1 MMFRRLLS
9 MGVAAIALLAL
20 SVMGVS
26 AASGPSDIGKALPLT
41 IAPTQGT
48 LAPGASAWFTFVVPQ
63 EYSVDQ
69 MKHDQHEGVNIADQ
83 QIYLQFSDASNSDVA
98 HNTGFR
104 LYDPQHAG
112 WVMNGV
118 LPPEAR
124 NAAGAVM
131 HDSEGDTVL
140 EQAWWAIGSPEF
152 DNTSLQARADDNK
165 IDNFVNRPKAW
176 DGVLHAAGT
185 YYVQVYNESDF
196 PMSYSLSI
204 AGPNLSLA
212 AVS

>member
-1 MMFRRLLS
+1 MTLRRLLS
-9 MGVAAIALLAL
+9 MGVAVVALLAL
-20 SVMGVS
+20 SAMGVA

-41 IAPTQGT
+41 VAPAQGT
-48 LAPGASAWFTFVVPQ
+48 VAPGQSAWFTFVVPQ
-63 EYSVDQ
+63 AYTVEQ
-69 MKHDQHEGVNIADQ
+69 MKHDQHEGVDITDQ
-83 QIYLQFSDASNSDVA
+83 QIRMQFSDASNSDVA

-104 LYDPQHAG
+104 LYDPQRAS

-118 LPPEAR
+118 LPPAVQD
-124 NAAGAVM
+124 ATGAVE
-131 HDSEGDTVL
+131 HTGGGNTVL

-165 IDNFVNRPKAW
+165 IDNFVNRPKVW